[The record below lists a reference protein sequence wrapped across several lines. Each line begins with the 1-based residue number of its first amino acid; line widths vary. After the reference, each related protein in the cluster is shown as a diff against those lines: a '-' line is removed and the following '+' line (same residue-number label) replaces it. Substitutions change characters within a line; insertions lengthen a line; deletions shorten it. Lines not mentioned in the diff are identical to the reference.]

1 MFQPIF
7 LVFLALFGLVLILS
21 CMSSNTAPTPAE
33 RERMPLPKADF
44 FDSLASKFVG
54 ISARP
59 RALNPDEARIM
70 ARQLLGLMKEA
81 ESKSAVYLR
90 SLLEGAQVSGEMPPL
105 PSTDE
110 EFSFRKEAVESVRD
124 EIARQACEPVMV

>member
-7 LVFLALFGLVLILS
+7 LVFLALAALVVMLS
-21 CMSSNTAPTPAE
+21 CMSQSTEPVPAE
-33 RERMPLPKADF
+33 MNRMPLPKADF
-44 FDSLASKFVG
+44 FGSLASKFVG
-54 ISARP
+54 ITARP
-59 RALNPDEARIM
+59 RALNPNEARMM
-70 ARQLLGLMKEA
+70 AKQLLGLMKEA